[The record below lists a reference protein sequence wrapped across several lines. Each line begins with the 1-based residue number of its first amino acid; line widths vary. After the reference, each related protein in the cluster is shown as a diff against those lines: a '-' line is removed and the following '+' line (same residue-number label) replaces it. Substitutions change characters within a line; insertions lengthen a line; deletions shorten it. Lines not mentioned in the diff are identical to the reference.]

1 MGMTDNVARLSAPRD
16 PHGRFAPGG
25 LGRPKG
31 AVARHSRTLL
41 KQVKAMGPDAV
52 QKLWEALTAGERWA
66 IETVLSH
73 VLPRDRAIEWEG
85 VEPDDIREA
94 IRAGDVGSDEAA
106 RLATALAK
114 ISEIEDIATI
124 RDRLDEL
131 EQVIRDAK

>member
-1 MGMTDNVARLSAPRD
+1 
-16 PHGRFAPGG
+16 
-25 LGRPKG
+25 
-31 AVARHSRTLL
+31 LL

-85 VEPDDIREA
+85 VEPEDIREA

-131 EQVIRDAK
+131 EQAIRDAK